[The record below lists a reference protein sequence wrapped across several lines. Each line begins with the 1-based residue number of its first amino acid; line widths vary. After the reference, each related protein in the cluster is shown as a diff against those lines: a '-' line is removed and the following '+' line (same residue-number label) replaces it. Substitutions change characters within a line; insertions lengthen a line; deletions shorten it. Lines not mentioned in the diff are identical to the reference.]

1 MGPDDI
7 YIGPQKTSMDRLI
20 GDVAAA
26 LRVTDPNTPLS
37 EQRVLIRGD
46 KDIEYGDFV
55 KVINELQQNGY
66 VKIALINEDIE

>member
-7 YIGPQKTSMDRLI
+7 YIGANKTSPDRLI

-26 LRVTDPNTPLS
+26 LRIVDPNTPLS
-37 EQRVLIRGD
+37 EQRILVRGD
-46 KDIEYGDFV
+46 KDINYVDFV

-66 VKIALINEDIE
+66 LKIGLINEDIQ